1 MAIQELAEPLMSGTF
16 VNVIGSNFHRA
27 QIAEYSGPLGPKGA
41 RVYRV
46 LVIKRPRMY
55 IEVLEEELEVLEDQK
70 TKLPRD

>member
-16 VNVIGSNFHRA
+16 VNVIGSNFHPA
-27 QIAEYSGPLGPKGA
+27 QIAEYRGPLGPKGA

-55 IEVLEEELEVLEDQK
+55 IEVLEDELEVLEDQT